1 MEYYI
6 VPTNLKES
14 SIVLQ
19 QYFTIQKRK
28 TNSDI
33 LQATHTTS
41 SALLQVLCLSM
52 ESEGSH
58 NHVSREST
66 EDKWTRAYP
75 LGDIQWTTFK
85 VYSPGERG
93 NSYYTENEISQS

>member
-1 MEYYI
+1 MMKVFKTLIEAQFNFFFMEYYI

-58 NHVSREST
+58 NQEKAQKTNEHEL
-66 EDKWTRAYP
+66 TR
-75 LGDIQWTTFK
+75 
-85 VYSPGERG
+85 
-93 NSYYTENEISQS
+93 

>member
-1 MEYYI
+1 MMKVFKTLIEAQFNLFFMEYYI

-52 ESEGSH
+52 ESEEVIIMYQEKAQKTNEH
-58 NHVSREST
+58 EL
-66 EDKWTRAYP
+66 TR
-75 LGDIQWTTFK
+75 
-85 VYSPGERG
+85 
-93 NSYYTENEISQS
+93 